1 MKKSVKFI
9 PALALLAGLAAPVLA
24 APQTYVIDNTHTYPH
39 FSYDHLGFSKQVV
52 RFNETSGKVVF
63 DKEAKTGSVD
73 IVINMKSIDTGFA
86 TFDEHIQ
93 ANDYLDTAKYP
104 RATFKSTKVEFD
116 GDKPSKIHGDLT
128 IKDVTK
134 PVTLTVTSFKAV
146 PHPML
151 KKDAIGANAHTIINR
166 SEFNAGKTA
175 PFVSDEVRIDIGL
188 EAVAQ

>member
-104 RATFKSTKVEFD
+104 RATFKSTKDEFD